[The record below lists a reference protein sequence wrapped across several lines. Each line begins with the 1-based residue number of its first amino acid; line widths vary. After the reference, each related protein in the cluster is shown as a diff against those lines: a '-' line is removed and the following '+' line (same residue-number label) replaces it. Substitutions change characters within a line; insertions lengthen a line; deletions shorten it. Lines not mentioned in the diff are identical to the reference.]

1 MVSRRNSFGPY
12 SRQALCIPV
21 ADATS
26 IMRTL
31 LPLVARLTAFAVVS
45 ISLPAHYAL
54 AGGPCSA
61 DTALDGEE
69 LEFLELIND
78 YRDQNGLGP
87 LELSD
92 ALNQAAAW
100 KSAHMATNDY
110 FAHDDALINRSFVD
124 RLRDCGYTA
133 NTWLA
138 ENIAAG
144 NDTAA
149 EAFLQWRD
157 SAGHNANMLNPNMV
171 AIGVAR
177 VFNENST
184 YGWYWTTEFGGE
196 NDGFSPPPASAPE
209 KSGDVDCSGT
219 TTSVDAALVLQL
231 SAALVQSLPC
241 HSEADMNGDDR
252 VGSLDAAIILQ
263 VSAGLFA

>member
-1 MVSRRNSFGPY
+1 
-12 SRQALCIPV
+12 
-21 ADATS
+21 
-26 IMRTL
+26 MRIL
-31 LPLVARLTAFAVVS
+31 LPVVALLTAFAVLS
-45 ISLPAHYAL
+45 ISLPTPHAL

-61 DTALDGEE
+61 DTALDGQE

-78 YRDQNGLGP
+78 YREQNGLGP
-87 LELSD
+87 LALSD

-100 KSAHMATNDY
+100 KSADMATNDY
-110 FAHDDALINRSFVD
+110 FAHADELIDRSFVD

-144 NDTAA
+144 NDSAA
-149 EAFLQWRD
+149 ETFVQWRD
-157 SAGHNANMLNPNMV
+157 SAGHNANMLNPNLV
-171 AIGVAR
+171 AIGIAR
-177 VFNENST
+177 VFNDNST

-196 NDGFSPPPASAPE
+196 SDGFSPPPASAP
-209 KSGDVDCSGT
+209 KSGDVDCTGV

-241 HSEADMNGDDR
+241 HGDADVNGDDR
-252 VGSLDAAIILQ
+252 VSSLDAAVILQ
-263 VSAGLFA
+263 ISAGLYS